1 MLISTPGGSPDGARG
16 SKTIERLDLRV
27 GRWEKLVPELAV
39 GRAYCAAAFGASGL
53 LYVMGGQ
60 DFEEEDDEDRP
71 VTDEILDVRRPDRW
85 RVSSVEVEE
94 EMVDLGAVFCLM

>member
-1 MLISTPGGSPDGARG
+1 MSTPGGSPDGARG
-16 SKTIERLDLRV
+16 SKSIERLDLRV
-27 GRWEKLVPELAV
+27 GTWEKLVPELAV

-60 DFEEEDDEDRP
+60 HFDEEDDDDSDPP